1 MLAFELHKFDISG
14 NYKGEQKEPSASD
27 VVASL
32 KDSELM
38 KDALVSEMYY
48 AFSGLFKIN
57 DCARALKSNKND
69 IEAAA
74 NWLVAEKE

>member
-27 VVASL
+27 VVTSL

-57 DCARALKSNKND
+57 DCARALKYNKND